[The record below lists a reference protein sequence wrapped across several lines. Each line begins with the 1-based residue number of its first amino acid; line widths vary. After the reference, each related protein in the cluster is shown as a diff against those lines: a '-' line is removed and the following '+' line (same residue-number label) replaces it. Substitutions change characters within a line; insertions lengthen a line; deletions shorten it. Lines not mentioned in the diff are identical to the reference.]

1 MNKTRL
7 EAFSDGV
14 LAIIITIMV
23 LEIKIPHETTF
34 HALVEILPVLLSYM
48 LSFIFICIYWNNH
61 HHMMHTVKQVNARIM
76 WSNHNLLFWL
86 SLVPFA
92 TAWLGE
98 NGAEKEPV
106 IIYSGLLFIC
116 GASYDI
122 LRRNIIKTYK
132 HDTSVKEAL
141 EQQKGKGLLS
151 TGCYLAAIPLAYLNT
166 YISIGLIVFVA
177 ILWLIPSKAIERSL
191 SE

>member
-23 LEIKIPHETTF
+23 LEIKVPHSTDW
-34 HALVEILPVLLSYM
+34 HAIRDLLPVLLSYM
-48 LSFIFICIYWNNH
+48 LSFVFICIYWNNH

-98 NGAEKEPV
+98 NGTQKEPV
-106 IIYSGLLFIC
+106 MIYSALFFIC
-116 GASYDI
+116 GFSYDI

-132 HDTSVKEAL
+132 HDTAVKEAL
-141 EQQKGKGLLS
+141 ERQKGKGVLS
-151 TGCYLAAIPLAYLNT
+151 TACYLAAIPLAYINT
-166 YISIGLIVFVA
+166 NISIAIIVFVA
-177 ILWLIPSKAIERSL
+177 ILWIIPSKEIEKSL